1 MPLPKRSSS
10 PPSTSTTTTT
20 SSSPASKKS
29 CTRADDP
36 DWTKSALEAIRV
48 GKQLKNKQIDK
59 LRDMKARIEQAERE
73 LAMLNDMRDQIL
85 LQDPVAQIREL
96 VVDLCRVY
104 SRDRK
109 RPMVEDKMSEAIE
122 EMKALEREG

>member
-1 MPLPKRSSS
+1 MPLPKRSPS
-10 PPSTSTTTTT
+10 PPSNTTTTTT
-20 SSSPASKKS
+20 SPAPKKS
-29 CTRADDP
+29 CTRADDS
-36 DWTKSALEAIRV
+36 DWTKSAFEAIRV
-48 GKQLKNKQIDK
+48 GKQLKTKQVDK
-59 LRDMKARIEQAERE
+59 LRDMKMRIEQAERG

-96 VVDLCRVY
+96 VVDMCRVY